1 MKTALLVGINAKFIH
16 SNLAIRSI
24 YEYTRQSVPFNEN
37 WLLSINEYSINQ
49 DIDYIL
55 NQIMEAKADIIGFSS
70 YLWNIDQI
78 RQLSRSIKLLMPE
91 STIVY
96 GGPEV
101 SYTAEDELKNNQFV
115 DYILLG
121 EGEESFTQLLMHLY
135 NHRDKPKKGIA
146 YRGEDTVF
154 VHQTRNGLNMD
165 DLPFAYASGFEGLDN
180 RILYYET
187 SRGCPFNCQYCLSSI
202 EKGVRFKSLTKVF
215 QELDVFLNKKV
226 RQVKFVDRTF
236 NAKQEHALGI
246 MEYII
251 THDNG
256 VTNFHF
262 EVAPELVN
270 DRFIETLK
278 KAREG
283 LFQLEMGVQST
294 NQKTLEVIKRY
305 NQFDKIIYATQA
317 IQSLQNTHI
326 HMDLIAGLPE
336 ESFERFGESFD
347 FVYQLKPDQLQLG
360 FLKVLKGSGMM
371 AMVDQYDIV
380 YRDYPPYEI
389 LRTHA
394 ITYEQLESLKLIEE
408 MVELFYN
415 SGQFLKT
422 IRELIPFFETP
433 FSGFSALA
441 KEWKQHGMH
450 HKKHQ
455 KLDLYEFLFAFI
467 RTITVEKAQMNLGD
481 SLIQRLAFDYCLNE
495 KPKKSLPWMNFSF
508 IEPATQIFL
517 LDTIAGQGY
526 WTEESSQF
534 STKQLSRMYHIDQWD
549 INKDNLE
556 SYDFNNI
563 IETTHTEIH
572 GTFIVINYERRNF
585 IDHSGEVICICVRL
599 ENVVN

>member
-24 YEYTRQSVPFNEN
+24 YEYTRQSIAFKDDEC
-37 WLLSINEYSINQ
+37 LITQEYSINQ
-49 DIDYIL
+49 DVDYIL
-55 NQIMEAKADIIGFSS
+55 NQIMEADADVIGFSC
-70 YLWNIDQI
+70 YLWNIDLI
-78 RQLSRSIKLLMPE
+78 RQVSRSIKLLVPKC
-91 STIVY
+91 TIIY

-101 SYTAEDELKNNQFV
+101 SYTAEEELKNNNFV

-121 EGEESFTQLLMHLY
+121 EGEASFTELLLHFF
-135 NHRDKPKKGIA
+135 RFSDKPIKGIA
-146 YRGEDTVF
+146 FREEDKIF
-154 VHQTRNGLNMD
+154 VHQTLSGLNMD

-202 EKGVRFKSLTKVF
+202 EKGVRFKSLVKVF
-215 QELDVFLNKKV
+215 QELDVFLQKKV

-236 NAKQEHALGI
+236 NAKQEHTLGI
-246 MEYII
+246 MEYVID
-251 THDNG
+251 HDNG

-294 NQKTLEVIKRY
+294 HPETLKVIKRY
-305 NQFDKIIYATQA
+305 NQLDKIVYATHR
-317 IQSLQNTHI
+317 IQELKNTHI

-336 ESFERFGESFD
+336 EGFNRFGESFD
-347 FVYQLKPDQLQLG
+347 FVYQLRPDQLQLG
-360 FLKVLKGSGMM
+360 FLKVLKGSGLMT
-371 AMVDQYDIV
+371 MVDQYDII
-380 YRDYPPYEI
+380 YRNYPPYEV
-389 LRTHA
+389 LQTHA
-394 ITYEQLESLKLIEE
+394 ITYAQLETLKLIEE

-415 SGQFLKT
+415 SGLFLKT
-422 IRELIPFFETP
+422 IQTLIPCFDSP

-441 KEWKQHGMH
+441 DEWKRKGMH

-455 KLDLYEFLFAFI
+455 KLDLYEFMYRFI
-467 RTITVEKAQMNLGD
+467 QREKVENAM
-481 SLIQRLAFDYCLNE
+481 SLIQKSLVRRLAFDYCLNE
-495 KPKKSLPWMNFSF
+495 KPKKALAWMDFRF
-508 IEPATQIFL
+508 IEPSTQIFL
-517 LDTIAGQGY
+517 LEAIALHGY

-534 STKQLSRMYHIDQWD
+534 STKQLSRMYHIDQWELHD
-549 INKDNLE
+549 EKAASFGFDRIL
-556 SYDFNNI
+556 
-563 IETTHTEIH
+563 ETTHPHIE

-585 IDHSGEVICICVRL
+585 IDHSGEVICIQVKSEGNC
-599 ENVVN
+599 